1 MPLVPL
7 APPLNHHFG
16 LGQTLVDL
24 RIIPSDLL
32 SVRRRTLLEI
42 VLLDL
47 LQLASQAITLRDPPS
62 LIVIHRVRISQSIQ
76 EQSLFVFE
84 RFVTL
89 IEFHLGRTV
98 NAQPT
103 GCPP

>member
-47 LQLASQAITLRDPPS
+47 LQL
-62 LIVIHRVRISQSIQ
+62 
-76 EQSLFVFE
+76 
-84 RFVTL
+84 
-89 IEFHLGRTV
+89 
-98 NAQPT
+98 
-103 GCPP
+103 